1 MDAGGTLRA
10 MRSPLSRLTS
20 SALLV
25 LALAAAGCHST
36 PEGPAA
42 PADHPDVVAV
52 QSLLVGTFDSSAQA
66 AAAPDDYFPIRLVMV
81 PIWPERPDARWLY
94 VEQAVG
100 AALER
105 PYRQRVYRL
114 ALTEN
119 GEVESRVF
127 TLPDPKAAIAA
138 WQRPEFFAS
147 MTPEQLELRAGCSTF
162 LARGEDGIWRGA
174 TRGTDCASSL
184 GGASHAT
191 SKVTLELARVLAWDQ
206 GWSADGEQVWGP
218 VPGPYEFVRTSV
230 GAPD

>member
-1 MDAGGTLRA
+1 
-10 MRSPLSRLTS
+10 MRSLLPRLAWVVVLLATFVTS
-20 SALLV
+20 A
-25 LALAAAGCHST
+25 CQST
-36 PEGPAA
+36 PDTSPN

-81 PIWPERPDARWLY
+81 PIWPERTDARWLY

-114 ALTEN
+114 ARTAE

-127 TLPDPKAAIAA
+127 TLPDPKTAIAA
-138 WQRPEFFAS
+138 WQRPEFFADL
-147 MTPEQLELRAGCSTF
+147 TPEQLELRPGCSTF
-162 LARGEDGIWRGA
+162 LSRGEDGTWRGA
-174 TRGTDCASSL
+174 TRDTGCASSL

-191 SKVTLELARVLAWDQ
+191 SKVTLEPARVLAWDQ

-218 VPGPYEFVRTSV
+218 VPGPYEFVRTAP